1 MLTWGELHTE
11 SMLALINS
19 TYSNQPPMPVP
30 HSSQSMFMICCV
42 SSPHS
47 SQSQAQRMEQD
58 FSSILPE
65 ANPHSSSP
73 PRWLVPNIPLLSVL
87 LLLYLPTLLDPSTPP
102 VLVLLILIF
111 FLQDGAFLLQP
122 PILACWSA
130 HVVCNALYRICSSLH
145 LSCNSCNLTPAC
157 YSS

>member
-1 MLTWGELHTE
+1 MLTWGELHKE

-87 LLLYLPTLLDPSTPP
+87 LLLYLPTLLDPSTLP

-111 FLQDGAFLLQP
+111 FPSGWSIPTPTSNPCLL
-122 PILACWSA
+122 
-130 HVVCNALYRICSSLH
+130 CNALYRICSSLH